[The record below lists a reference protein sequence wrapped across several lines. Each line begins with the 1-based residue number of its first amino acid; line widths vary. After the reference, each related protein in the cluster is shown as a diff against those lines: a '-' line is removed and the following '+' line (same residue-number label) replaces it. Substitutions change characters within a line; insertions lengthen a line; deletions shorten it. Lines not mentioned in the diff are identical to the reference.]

1 MRIAIII
8 VIMITEITIIAKMD
22 LSAVMST
29 LLYLLFNLHP
39 NPTW

>member
-8 VIMITEITIIAKMD
+8 VIMITEITIAKMD